1 MVMMKLK
8 NYLRSDTLTLVLI
21 NFAVIMEMADE
32 TLLPGVYKEVDKD
45 LNIDPA
51 GLGSLSLYR
60 SLVQCLCYPLAAFLS
75 ARHNRAN
82 VIALGAFL
90 WSGVTFLVAISS
102 TFIEV
107 CLLHEIAISR
117 GLNGIGLAIVT
128 PAILS
133 LVADST
139 DITNHGTAFGWL
151 ALTGSFGAIIGGT
164 MSVLIAETSFM
175 GIPGWRISFHL
186 VGIISVLVGLL
197 VYLFAKDPR
206 FLDRD
211 VNANDQPP
219 PKPFQEQII
228 VAQGVFGS
236 FLGTS
241 LSFSTMW
248 LELVGFSHK
257 TTALI
262 TSLFVVSLSCGVVFG
277 GFMGD
282 VLAKHLPNSGRIIVS
297 QISTGS
303 AIPLA
308 AILLL
313 LLPNDP
319 STALLHGLVLFIL
332 GFCASWSGPAAN
344 RARTSIYALDRC
356 FETLL
361 ASFSPPLVGTLAQ
374 QVFGYK
380 PIPEGSSSSGEIET
394 DRQNAASL
402 AKAMYTAIGI
412 PMVICCSIYS
422 FLYFTYPQDRD
433 RVRLQQI
440 DQTLHFPSEERQ
452 PYSSMM
458 RTDFFQKIN
467 MRLFYIHLFKG
478 LKNYLRSD
486 TLTLVLINVAAIM
499 EMADE
504 TLLPG
509 VYKEVGKDLNI
520 DPAGLGSLSLYRSLV
535 QCLCYPL
542 AAFLASRH
550 NRANVIALSAF
561 LWSGLAIVTPAIL
574 SLVAD
579 STDDTNRGTAF
590 GWLSL
595 TGGLGSIIGALMSV
609 LIAETSFMGI
619 PGWRISFHLV
629 GIISVLVGLLVRL
642 FAKDP
647 RFLDRDVNA
656 KDLPT
661 PEPFQ
666 EQVRE
671 LLKEAKAVIKVH
683 SFKII
688 VAQGVFGSFLGTSLS
703 FTTMWLEL
711 VGFSHKTTA
720 LISSLFVVSLSCG
733 AVFGGFIG
741 DVLAKHLPNSGRI
754 MLSQI
759 STGSAIPL
767 AAILL
772 LLLPNGPKTALLHG
786 LVLLILGFCASWS
799 GPATN
804 SPIFAEIVPER
815 ARTSIYALDRSLE
828 TILAS
833 FVPMLVGT
841 LAQQVFGYKPIPEGS
856 STSGEIETDRQN
868 AASLAKAMYTAIGIP
883 MVICCSIYSL
893 LYFTYP

>member
-1 MVMMKLK
+1 
-8 NYLRSDTLTLVLI
+8 
-21 NFAVIMEMADE
+21 MADE
-32 TLLPGVYKEVDKD
+32 TLLPGVYKEVGKD
-45 LNIDPA
+45 LCIDPA

-75 ARHNRAN
+75 SRHNRAN

-90 WSGVTFLVAISS
+90 WSSATFLVAISS
-102 TFIEV
+102 TFA
-107 CLLHEIAISR
+107 EIAVSR
-117 GLNGIGLAIVT
+117 ALNGIGLAIVT

-139 DITNHGTAFGWL
+139 H
-151 ALTGSFGAIIGGT
+151 
-164 MSVLIAETSFM
+164 
-175 GIPGWRISFHL
+175 
-186 VGIISVLVGLL
+186 
-197 VYLFAKDPR
+197 
-206 FLDRD
+206 
-211 VNANDQPP
+211 
-219 PKPFQEQII
+219 
-228 VAQGVFGS
+228 
-236 FLGTS
+236 
-241 LSFSTMW
+241 
-248 LELVGFSHK
+248 
-257 TTALI
+257 
-262 TSLFVVSLSCGVVFG
+262 
-277 GFMGD
+277 
-282 VLAKHLPNSGRIIVS
+282 
-297 QISTGS
+297 
-303 AIPLA
+303 
-308 AILLL
+308 
-313 LLPNDP
+313 
-319 STALLHGLVLFIL
+319 
-332 GFCASWSGPAAN
+332 
-344 RARTSIYALDRC
+344 
-356 FETLL
+356 
-361 ASFSPPLVGTLAQ
+361 
-374 QVFGYK
+374 
-380 PIPEGSSSSGEIET
+380 
-394 DRQNAASL
+394 
-402 AKAMYTAIGI
+402 
-412 PMVICCSIYS
+412 
-422 FLYFTYPQDRD
+422 
-433 RVRLQQI
+433 
-440 DQTLHFPSEERQ
+440 
-452 PYSSMM
+452 
-458 RTDFFQKIN
+458 
-467 MRLFYIHLFKG
+467 
-478 LKNYLRSD
+478 
-486 TLTLVLINVAAIM
+486 
-499 EMADE
+499 
-504 TLLPG
+504 
-509 VYKEVGKDLNI
+509 
-520 DPAGLGSLSLYRSLV
+520 
-535 QCLCYPL
+535 
-542 AAFLASRH
+542 
-550 NRANVIALSAF
+550 
-561 LWSGLAIVTPAIL
+561 
-574 SLVAD
+574 
-579 STDDTNRGTAF
+579 DTNRGTAF

-595 TGGLGSIIGALMSV
+595 TGGLGSILGTLMSV

-671 LLKEAKAVIKVH
+671 LLKEAKAVIKVP

-733 AVFGGFIG
+733 AVFGGFMG

-772 LLLPNGPKTALLHG
+772 LLLPNDPSTALLHG

-828 TILAS
+828 TIIAS

-893 LYFTYP
+893 LYFTYPRDRDRVLLQQIDETGNSPSEEQQPLLEHDEQRLL

>member
-1 MVMMKLK
+1 MMK
-8 NYLRSDTLTLVLI
+8 
-21 NFAVIMEMADE
+21 
-32 TLLPGVYKEVDKD
+32 
-45 LNIDPA
+45 
-51 GLGSLSLYR
+51 
-60 SLVQCLCYPLAAFLS
+60 
-75 ARHNRAN
+75 
-82 VIALGAFL
+82 
-90 WSGVTFLVAISS
+90 
-102 TFIEV
+102 
-107 CLLHEIAISR
+107 
-117 GLNGIGLAIVT
+117 
-128 PAILS
+128 
-133 LVADST
+133 
-139 DITNHGTAFGWL
+139 
-151 ALTGSFGAIIGGT
+151 
-164 MSVLIAETSFM
+164 
-175 GIPGWRISFHL
+175 
-186 VGIISVLVGLL
+186 
-197 VYLFAKDPR
+197 
-206 FLDRD
+206 
-211 VNANDQPP
+211 
-219 PKPFQEQII
+219 
-228 VAQGVFGS
+228 
-236 FLGTS
+236 
-241 LSFSTMW
+241 
-248 LELVGFSHK
+248 
-257 TTALI
+257 
-262 TSLFVVSLSCGVVFG
+262 
-277 GFMGD
+277 
-282 VLAKHLPNSGRIIVS
+282 
-297 QISTGS
+297 
-303 AIPLA
+303 
-308 AILLL
+308 
-313 LLPNDP
+313 
-319 STALLHGLVLFIL
+319 
-332 GFCASWSGPAAN
+332 
-344 RARTSIYALDRC
+344 
-356 FETLL
+356 
-361 ASFSPPLVGTLAQ
+361 
-374 QVFGYK
+374 
-380 PIPEGSSSSGEIET
+380 
-394 DRQNAASL
+394 
-402 AKAMYTAIGI
+402 
-412 PMVICCSIYS
+412 
-422 FLYFTYPQDRD
+422 
-433 RVRLQQI
+433 
-440 DQTLHFPSEERQ
+440 
-452 PYSSMM
+452 
-458 RTDFFQKIN
+458 
-467 MRLFYIHLFKG
+467 

-509 VYKEVGKDLNI
+509 VYKEVGKDLRI

-550 NRANVIALSAF
+550 NRANVIALGAF
-561 LWSGLAIVTPAIL
+561 LWSGATFLVAISSTFAEIAISRALNGIGLAIVTPAIL

-671 LLKEAKAVIKVH
+671 LLKEAKVVIKVP

-733 AVFGGFIG
+733 AVFGGFMG

-772 LLLPNGPKTALLHG
+772 LLLPNDPSTALLHG

-828 TILAS
+828 TIVAS

-893 LYFTYP
+893 LYFTYPRDRDRVLLQQIDETGNSPSEEQQPLLEHDEQRLL